1 MKTKLQMKLTVFFL
15 LGVIL
20 FTFTHCLSNAPME
33 GDASR
38 KPSSFSNVTPPTST
52 PSTPEAVINQAQ
64 VEIGVKTFEEIYQS
78 FSAITGIPESQ
89 TNVLGVYRNVV
100 DSLPT
105 SSDVKGFLPANQV
118 AIAKLA
124 SEFCT
129 QLVDTDN
136 GNRMGIWPGAEYNIR
151 LSDFNNTRRM
161 TVVRNMLDAF
171 WGMGVVSDADR
182 ASAEDELYDLM
193 IELSV
198 GESTTSSA
206 STRKVMKGACTVSL
220 SSAYVVMY

>member
-1 MKTKLQMKLTVFFL
+1 MKTKFQMKLTVFFL

-38 KPSSFSNVTPPTST
+38 KPSSFSNVTPP
-52 PSTPEAVINQAQ
+52 PEPKTPEEVINMAQ

-78 FSAITGIPESQ
+78 FSAVTGVPES
-89 TNVLGVYRNVV
+89 NSSVLNIYRNVA

-105 SSDVKGFLPANQV
+105 SSDVKGFLPSNQV

-124 SEFCT
+124 AEFCHE
-129 QLVDTDN
+129 LVEGRGD
-136 GNRMGIWPGAEYNIR
+136 RAGIWPNSDYNVT
-151 LSDFNNTRRM
+151 LANFSSARRM
-161 TVVRNMLDAF
+161 DVIQRMLDAF
-171 WGMGVVSDADR
+171 WGMGVVSDSERDI
-182 ASAEDELYDLM
+182 AEAELFDLM
-193 IELSV
+193 AVLEA
-198 GESTTSSA
+198 GESMTSA
-206 STRKVMKGACTVSL
+206 GSTRKVMKGACSVAL

>member
-1 MKTKLQMKLTVFFL
+1 MKTKLQMKLIVFSL

-38 KPSSFSNVTPPTST
+38 KPSSFSNIAPPATPKS
-52 PSTPEAVINQAQ
+52 PEEVINLAQ
-64 VEIGVKTFEEIYQS
+64 VEVGVKTFEEIYQT
-78 FSAITGIPESQ
+78 FSAVSGVSEANTS
-89 TNVLGVYRNVV
+89 VLGVYRNVV

-105 SSDVKGFLPANQV
+105 TSEVKSFLPANQV

-129 QLVDTDN
+129 QLVDTTN
-136 GNRMGIWPGAEYNIR
+136 GNRAGIWPGAEYN
-151 LSDFNNTRRM
+151 LTLASFSNTRRM
-161 TVVRNMLDAF
+161 TVIQNMLDAF
-171 WGMGVVSDADR
+171 WGMGIVSDADR
-182 ASAEDELYDLM
+182 ATAEDELLDLM
-193 IELSV
+193 GMLEMN
-198 GESTTSSA
+198 EPNSSA
-206 STRKVMKGACTVSL
+206 STRKVIKGACTVAL